1 MARVVR
7 LSRTRCVSATFYETE
22 LRLCSSDAATD
33 SDPPGMG
40 GWLHGYY
47 WHIALEPDAVEYLHI
62 TVLETLASCFS
73 SLVFRGLLE
82 SDARLTLQTDA
93 TAAIS
98 TLVRET
104 ERSEVLVYAH
114 HRVLHEQSFRD
125 SLALT
130 DLGHLFGDSNIA
142 SDLVSRAKWEELDR
156 LAQQLR
162 LRLTQLALP
171 PLLQDVLRDVLN
183 FARQRGQP
191 LRASRIP
198 PPTSRSSYA
207 ADDSITKDP
216 PAHQLG
222 ALPRWRPE

>member
-47 WHIALEPDAVEYLHI
+47 WHIAL
-62 TVLETLASCFS
+62 ASCFS
-73 SLVFRGLLE
+73 SLVFRGLLG